1 MYDVDPEFIK
11 QLETYAR
18 NIKEDKIMS
27 KVEEMLIKGLIMST
41 VDMLAN
47 GVDHEMDLA
56 DQSHIEDFANKFIR
70 RCKENELS
78 ETKAF
83 VFFIEVLCDLSGM
96 LKEGQD
102 E

>member
-1 MYDVDPEFIK
+1 MYDVDPELIK

-41 VDMLAN
+41 IDMLAN
-47 GVDHEMDLA
+47 GVNHEMDLA
-56 DQSHIEDFANKFIR
+56 DQAHIEDFANKFIR

-83 VFFIEVLCDLSGM
+83 MFFIEVLCDLSGM